1 METNNLVIFHPN
13 SSEQISALKALAK
26 LLKLDIEITTQEKLE
41 KKVSDNKEK
50 QRIFNDI
57 REAVDE
63 LKMVKSGKKKSRNVE
78 DLLNEL

>member
-13 SSEQISALKALAK
+13 ISEQISALKALAK

>member
-13 SSEQISALKALAK
+13 NSEQISALRALAK
-26 LLKLDIEITTQEKLE
+26 LLKLDVEITTQEKLE
-41 KKVSDNKEK
+41 KKVRINKEK
-50 QRIFNDI
+50 QRVFNDI

-63 LKMVKSGKKKSRNVE
+63 LKLVKSGKKKARNVE